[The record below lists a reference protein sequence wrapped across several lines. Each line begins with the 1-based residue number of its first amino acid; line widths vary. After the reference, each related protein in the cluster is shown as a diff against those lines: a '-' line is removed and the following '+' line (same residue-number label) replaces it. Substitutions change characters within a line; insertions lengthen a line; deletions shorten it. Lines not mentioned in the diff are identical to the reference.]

1 MISKK
6 FFLELYEKKKKKKL
20 KKKKKRKAN
29 FINQFIIKYNK
40 IKIIKVIKL
49 KNKNVKSTATRT
61 CINWASTPKGKA
73 LDSQK

>member
-20 KKKKKRKAN
+20 KKKKKRKVN

-61 CINWASTPKGKA
+61 CASTPKGKA